1 MSATETTMRDHL
13 ADAGKVMSDL
23 ELDPSMTPARIAE
36 ICEDWKNTH
45 IESQAARWGYY
56 FMGLARFA
64 PVPIGRRFPL
74 SGSHCVEQGVS
85 ASMKAITA
93 AHEVKP

>member
-13 ADAGKVMSDL
+13 ADASKVVSDL
-23 ELDPSMTPARIAE
+23 ELDPTMTPARIAE
-36 ICEDWKNTH
+36 ICEDWNKTH

-64 PVPIGRRFPL
+64 TYPL
-74 SGSHCVEQGVS
+74 SGDFHFL
-85 ASMKAITA
+85 ALIALNKA
-93 AHEVKP
+93 